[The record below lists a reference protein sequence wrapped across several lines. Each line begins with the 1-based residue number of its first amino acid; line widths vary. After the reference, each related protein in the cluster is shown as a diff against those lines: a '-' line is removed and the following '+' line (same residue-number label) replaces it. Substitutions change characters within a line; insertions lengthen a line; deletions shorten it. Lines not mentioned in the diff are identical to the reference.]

1 MVANG
6 HLAEVD
12 HEEIATE
19 DLTFTELKC
28 DLFRKKLVES
38 LGGFSNGK
46 FRSSGEDQVLSSRL
60 RTSGYKLVRLGSI
73 SYKLGFGKK
82 ESTFKGIFEKLRQYG
97 KTQAGVIFSERSS
110 ALKGIS
116 RNKAL
121 SDRAMNRLQ
130 MLLSATVITA
140 GLALAVLF
148 PYFIFLPLSMA
159 IIRLLIYGSRLRK
172 IRGRIRLAL
181 LGPILDIFY
190 SIGFLEGVIASAA
203 GRQL

>member
-1 MVANG
+1 MRPVS
-6 HLAEVD
+6 
-12 HEEIATE
+12 EETS
-19 DLTFTELKC
+19 
-28 DLFRKKLVES
+28 RKSRRILQRQVP
-38 LGGFSNGK
+38 K
-46 FRSSGEDQVLSSRL
+46 FRRRPSVEQQATNVGLQAR
-60 RTSGYKLVRLGSI
+60 K
-73 SYKLGFGKK
+73 
-82 ESTFKGIFEKLRQYG
+82 
-97 KTQAGVIFSERSS
+97 AGVIFSERSS

-190 SIGFLEGVIASAA
+190 SVGFLEGIIASAA